1 MQELKQGDTG
11 LRAWPVVGIALMQA
25 FLLAAHWFIY
35 YTCISFW
42 PTLSPMAVLLLR
54 TSLLLL
60 AFTFVPAALLAFFH
74 ANRLVTLFYRLAAV
88 WLGFLN
94 YFFLAACFSWLASF
108 ALALLGWH
116 SNKPLIAATLYG
128 LAVAASLYGLVN
140 ARILR
145 IRRISVQLPGLPDAW
160 RGRTALLLSDLHL
173 GHMNG
178 RSFSRRIVAMAQRIN
193 PDIILLPGDLFDGVR
208 ANSAVLVEPFSQ
220 LAPPFGSYFS
230 SGNHDEFG
238 NAAHYAEIL
247 NRIGIRV
254 LSNELVIVDGLQIAG
269 VSYGDSGSPI
279 RLRAILES
287 LHLNTGKASILLHHV
302 PNRLPIVDQ
311 AGISLQLSG
320 HTHSGQLFPFT
331 FFTRRAF
338 GNFTY
343 GLQRFGG
350 LQVYTSSGA
359 GSWGP
364 PMRVGT
370 SPEIVLITFE

>member
-1 MQELKQGDTG
+1 
-11 LRAWPVVGIALMQA
+11 VGIALMQA

-54 TSLLLL
+54 TSLWLL

-74 ANRLVTLFYRLAAV
+74 ANRLVTLFYRLALV

-108 ALALLGWH
+108 ALAALGLRVD
-116 SNKPLIAATLYG
+116 KPFIAAALFS
-128 LAVAASLYGLVN
+128 LAVATSIYGLVN

-145 IRRISVQLPGLPDAW
+145 IRHIPIQLPGPPDTW

-178 RSFSRRIVAMAQRIN
+178 RSFSRRIVAMAQRLN
-193 PDIILLPGDLFDGVR
+193 PHMIFLPGDLFDGVR
-208 ANSAVLVEPFSQ
+208 ADSAALAEPFSQ
-220 LAPPFGSYFS
+220 LAPPLGSYFS
-230 SGNHDEFG
+230 TGNHDEFG
-238 NAAHYAEIL
+238 NAAHYTEIL

-254 LSNELVIVDGLQIAG
+254 LSNEMIVVDGLQIAG

-279 RLRAILES
+279 RLRAILEN
-287 LHLNTGKASILLHHV
+287 LHLVPGRASILLKHE
-302 PNRLPIVDQ
+302 PSRLPIVEQ

-331 FFTRRAF
+331 FFTRCAF
-338 GNFTY
+338 GHFTY
-343 GLQRFGG
+343 GLHRFGG

-364 PMRVGT
+364 PMRLGT
-370 SPEIVLITFE
+370 RPEVVLFTFE

>member
-1 MQELKQGDTG
+1 MK
-11 LRAWPVVGIALMQA
+11 AWLLFGIALIEA
-25 FLLAAHWFIY
+25 LLLAAHFFIY
-35 YTCISFW
+35 CTWIAFW
-42 PTLSPMAVLLLR
+42 QPLSPQIVLWLGAA
-54 TSLLLL
+54 LLLL
-60 AFTFVPAALLAFFH
+60 SFTFVPAAVLAFFH
-74 ANRLVTLFYRLAAV
+74 ANRLVTLLYRFASV

-94 YFFLAACFSWLASF
+94 YFFWMACLCWLADLALAALRLHAD
-108 ALALLGWH
+108 
-116 SNKPLIAATLYG
+116 KPLIATTLYG
-128 LAVAASLYGLVN
+128 LAVAAGIYGLVN

-178 RSFSRRIVAMAQRIN
+178 RSFSRRIVAMAIRLN
-193 PDIILLPGDLFDGVR
+193 PSIIFFPGDLFDGVR
-208 ANSAVLVEPFSQ
+208 ADAVSLIEPFSQ
-220 LAPPFGSYFS
+220 LAPPLGSYFS

-247 NRIGIRV
+247 SRIGIRV
-254 LSNELVIVDGLQIAG
+254 LDNEKVIVDGLQIAG
-269 VSYGDSGSPI
+269 VSYRDSGSPI

-287 LHLNTGKASILLHHV
+287 LHLNPGRASILLNHV
-302 PNRLPIVDQ
+302 PSRLPIVEQ

-320 HTHSGQLFPFT
+320 HTHSGQFFPFT
-331 FFTRRAF
+331 FFTRCAF

-343 GLQRFGG
+343 GLHRFGK

-370 SPEIVLITFE
+370 RPEAVLFTFE

>member
-1 MQELKQGDTG
+1 MK
-11 LRAWPVVGIALMQA
+11 AWPLFGITLIEAL
-25 FLLAAHWFIY
+25 LLAAHCFIY

-42 PTLSPMAVLLLR
+42 HPLSPQIVLLLG

-60 AFTFVPAALLAFFH
+60 SFTFVPAALLAFFH
-74 ANRLVTLFYRLAAV
+74 ANRLVTLLYRLASV

-94 YFFLAACFSWLASF
+94 YLFWAACLCWLADM
-108 ALALLGWH
+108 ALTALGLH
-116 SNKPLIAATLYG
+116 ANRPFIAATLFG
-128 LAVAASLYGLVN
+128 LAVAVGLYGLVN

-145 IRRISVQLPGLPDAW
+145 IRRITVRFPGLPDVW

-178 RSFSRRIVAMAQRIN
+178 RSFSRRIVAMAERLN
-193 PDIILLPGDLFDGVR
+193 PAFIFLPGDLFDGVR
-208 ANSAVLVEPFSQ
+208 ADAAALAEPFSQ

-230 SGNHDEFG
+230 TGNHDEFG
-238 NAAHYAEIL
+238 NAAHYTEVL
-247 NRIGIRV
+247 NRIGISV
-254 LSNELVIVDGLQIAG
+254 LANAMVTIDGLQIAG

-279 RLRAILES
+279 HLRAILES
-287 LHLNTGKASILLHHV
+287 LHLVPGRASILLNHV
-302 PNRLPIVDQ
+302 PNRLPIVEQ

-331 FFTRRAF
+331 FFTRCAF
-338 GNFTY
+338 GRFTY
-343 GLQRFGG
+343 GLHRFGG

-370 SPEIVLITFE
+370 RPEVVLFTFE

>member
-1 MQELKQGDTG
+1 MK
-11 LRAWPVVGIALMQA
+11 AWPVVGIALMQA

-35 YTCISFW
+35 YTCISLW
-42 PTLSPMAVLLLR
+42 PALSPQAVLLLR
-54 TSLLLL
+54 TSLWLL
-60 AFTFVPAALLAFFH
+60 AFTFIPAALLAFFH
-74 ANRLVTLFYRLAAV
+74 ANRLVTLFYRIAVV

-108 ALALLGWH
+108 ALSVLGLH
-116 SNKPLIAATLYG
+116 ANRPFIAATLYG
-128 LAVAASLYGLVN
+128 LAVVASIYGLVN
-140 ARILR
+140 ARIIR
-145 IRRISVQLPGLPDAW
+145 VRRISVQLPGLPDIW

-178 RSFSRRIVAMAQRIN
+178 SRFSHRIVAMAERLN
-193 PDIILLPGDLFDGVR
+193 PSIIFLPGDLFDGVR
-208 ANSAVLVEPFSQ
+208 ANSAALIEPFSL
-220 LAPPFGSYFS
+220 LAPPLGIYFS

-254 LSNELVIVDGLQIAG
+254 LANEMVIVDGLQVAG
-269 VSYGDSGSPI
+269 VSHGDSGSPI

-287 LHLNTGKASILLHHV
+287 LHLAPGKASILLNHV
-302 PNRLPIVDQ
+302 PSRLPVVEQ

-331 FFTRRAF
+331 FFTRRVF

-350 LQVYTSSGA
+350 LQVYTSSGT
-359 GSWGP
+359 GNWGP
-364 PMRVGT
+364 PMRLGT
-370 SPEIVLITFE
+370 CPEAVLFTFE

>member
-1 MQELKQGDTG
+1 LK
-11 LRAWPVVGIALMQA
+11 AWPLFGIALIQA
-25 FLLAAHWFIY
+25 LLLAAHWFIY
-35 YTCISFW
+35 CTWIVFW
-42 PTLSPMAVLLLR
+42 QTLTPRAVLLLG
-54 TSLLLL
+54 TALLLL
-60 AFTFVPAALLAFFH
+60 AFTFVPAALLGFFY
-74 ANRLVTLFYRLAAV
+74 ANQLVTLLYRVASI

-94 YFFLAACFSWLASF
+94 YFFLAACLSWLASF
-108 ALALLGWH
+108 ALAALGLH
-116 SNKPLIAATLYG
+116 MDMPLIAAAFYSM
-128 LAVAASLYGLVN
+128 AVAAGIYGLVN

-145 IRRISVQLPGLPDAW
+145 IRRVSIQLPGLPDAW
-160 RGRTALLLSDLHL
+160 RGRTALVLSDLHL

-178 RSFSRRIVAMAQRIN
+178 RRFSRRIVALAMRLN
-193 PDIILLPGDLFDGVR
+193 PEIIFLPGDLFDGIR
-208 ANSAVLVEPFSQ
+208 ANSAALIEPFSR
-220 LAPPFGSYFS
+220 LAPPLGSYFS

-238 NAAHYAEIL
+238 NAAHYAEL
-247 NRIGIRV
+247 LSRIGIRA
-254 LSNELVIVDGLQIAG
+254 LSNEMVTIDGLQIAG

-287 LHLNTGKASILLHHV
+287 LHLNTGRASILLNHV
-302 PNRLPIVDQ
+302 PSRLPIVEQ
-311 AGISLQLSG
+311 AGISLQISG

-364 PMRVGT
+364 PMRLGT
-370 SPEIVLITFE
+370 RPEVVLFTFE